1 MKNLLSGAILSGL
14 MVAGSLAAATPAQAA
29 EATLDCKLHFNL
41 TGWSLIYK
49 HADGKGTVSCANG
62 QSMPVKITVKGGGLS
77 AGKWHIDDG
86 TGKFTDV
93 HRMEDVL
100 GRYIQGEAHAGMV
113 KSASAQ
119 VLSKGTVSLA
129 IAGTGEGVN
138 LGVDV
143 SAFTI
148 SRPDGTK

>member
-1 MKNLLSGAILSGL
+1 MYKSLSAAVLAGL
-14 MVAGSLAAATPAQAA
+14 MMTAGAVATPQAQAA
-29 EATLDCKLHFNL
+29 EATLNCKLHFNL

-62 QSMPVKITVKGGGLS
+62 QTMPVKISVKGGGLT

-93 HRMEDVL
+93 HKIDDVL

-138 LGVDV
+138 LGLDV

-148 SRPDGTK
+148 SKLGAAQ